1 MRRVTCLYWPLYSR
15 LRTGDLFGP
24 LGPCL
29 PRYPVPGVPANG
41 FCKDSAHANAKERR
55 NSREPV
61 GTFCAVAWI
70 RCPHG
75 CLVLRSQ
82 LVYVGKM
89 KKEIKLQTAE
99 GDQSFP
105 LLLRKTKTG
114 GLGLKP
120 SDMLAKDAI
129 KYAVGMNSKRRK
141 DKSEAKEY
149 LNPVS
154 NIDE

>member
-1 MRRVTCLYWPLYSR
+1 
-15 LRTGDLFGP
+15 
-24 LGPCL
+24 
-29 PRYPVPGVPANG
+29 
-41 FCKDSAHANAKERR
+41 
-55 NSREPV
+55 
-61 GTFCAVAWI
+61 
-70 RCPHG
+70 
-75 CLVLRSQ
+75 
-82 LVYVGKM
+82 M

-105 LLLRKTKTG
+105 LLLQETKTG
-114 GLGLKP
+114 SLGLKP
-120 SDMLAKDAI
+120 SDMLAKDSI